1 MGCSSINYPA
11 ANDSPNG
18 GAAVYRNISLLAT
31 GQVVKASGGRLYGWQ
46 MFNNNAAKL
55 YVKFYDKATAGGTG
69 DTPKLTIEIAAGA
82 SDEISVLAGLRFDS
96 GIGVRACTGV
106 ADNDN
111 TAPSANDVIVN
122 LFYA

>member
-11 ANDSPNG
+11 VNDSPNG

-31 GQVVKASGGRLYGWQ
+31 GQVVKAAAGRVYGWK

-55 YVKFYDKATAGGTG
+55 YVKIYDKATAAGTG
-69 DTPKLTIEIAAGA
+69 DTPKLTVEIAPGA
-82 SDEISVLAGLRFDS
+82 SDTFEIPAGLRFDT